1 MSCPR
6 SPFKKGAQRGLA
18 VTLAPWKGG
27 PPDSSPRKRRPLGF
41 RWSTETLESAHSP
54 GVRVVGRC
62 TAALR
67 KQGPPTRPRDC
78 LLWPLRVLAGRGGT
92 ALPPRNKGASLP
104 SSHQLYTP
112 QGGQNLRSF
121 TSPVWLC
128 LEKGPQEWRGETCL
142 TGEAYRNLGSSSE
155 GLQHEAPASLRGRS
169 SGPQPLLPWAWDLC
183 SCAGHLRAKISASS
197 MGSHQGPE
205 VTGPCLGA
213 PPHPRQPRT
222 PRAPPSQAVWRAGSP
237 RAHLRKRAQVLWP
250 ST

>member
-41 RWSTETLESAHSP
+41 KWSIETLESARSP
-54 GVRVVGRC
+54 GVRVAGRC
-62 TAALR
+62 TAALG
-67 KQGPPTRPRDC
+67 KQGPPTRPQDC

-104 SSHQLYTP
+104 SSYQLHTP

-155 GLQHEAPASLRGRS
+155 GLRHEAPASLRGRS
-169 SGPQPLLPWAWDLC
+169 SGPRPLLARTLDLC
-183 SCAGHLRAKISASS
+183 SCAGHLRAKISASFT
-197 MGSHQGPE
+197 GSHRGPE
-205 VTGPCLGA
+205 VTGPCPGA
-213 PPHPRQPRT
+213 PPHP
-222 PRAPPSQAVWRAGSP
+222 
-237 RAHLRKRAQVLWP
+237 
-250 ST
+250 